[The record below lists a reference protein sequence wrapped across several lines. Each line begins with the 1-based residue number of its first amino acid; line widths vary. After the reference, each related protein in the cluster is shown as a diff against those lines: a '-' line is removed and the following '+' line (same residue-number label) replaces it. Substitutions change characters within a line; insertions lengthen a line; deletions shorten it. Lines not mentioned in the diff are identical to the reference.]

1 MTVTQGEII
10 ILNQLIPKSLSTTRW
25 SARADACKALSVSYN
40 TFRKSVEEI
49 AHSKNEKPS
58 VKAEAMGLLGKFN
71 LLETGILTSFW
82 SDVLEKCDKASKT
95 LQTVDIDLSATTA
108 IFESLIGYFKSL
120 RDQFDKYEERGK
132 QLSKI
137 MEYNKDKKRIQKRKL
152 QFGET
157 DENETNFDGKSD
169 MRINAFLAII
179 DRLDQELKKRL
190 TAYMEIEKKF
200 GFLNKLK
207 IMNDN
212 DIRNDSNNLQAEYSN
227 DLDECFG
234 EECIEFKYF
243 VENIENIVNVRDMLI
258 FIREKHVIT
267 MFPNVEIALRIFLT
281 LPITNASGE
290 RSFSTLK
297 RTKTYLRNAISQEGL
312 NNLSVLSI
320 NHDLT
325 SALDF
330 TDIINSFASKKSR
343 KRI

>member
-1 MTVTQGEII
+1 
-10 ILNQLIPKSLSTTRW
+10 
-25 SARADACKALSVSYN
+25 
-40 TFRKSVEEI
+40 
-49 AHSKNEKPS
+49 
-58 VKAEAMGLLGKFN
+58 MGLLGKFN

-95 LQTVDIDLSATTA
+95 LQTVDIDLSTTIA

-120 RDQFDKYEERGK
+120 RDRDQFDKYEERGK

-152 QFGET
+152 QFDGT
-157 DENETNFDGKSD
+157 HDTHENETNFDGKSD

-190 TAYMEIEKKF
+190 MAYVEIEKKF

-227 DLDECFG
+227 DLDECFA

-243 VENIENIVNVRDMLI
+243 VENIENIVNVRDMLV